1 MPDFSDV
8 IDSVIEAPVVPSF
21 TKIGYAVR
29 SRLDDWD
36 DLDSYDLHGRNYV
49 VTGSS
54 SGLGRFAAEQ
64 LASRGA
70 HVVVNSRSHDSAK
83 QAADEI
89 MGRTGSSEVSTL
101 ACDMGEL
108 DQVRAAATDL
118 TSRFDRIDGLLHNAG
133 ALSNERQENSDGI
146 EATIASQVVG
156 PFLFTSLL
164 LDSLRASAPGRVITM
179 SSGGMYTAGLTV
191 KRLQMT
197 EAEYGGSEQYARAKR
212 AQVTLNEMWAERVDA
227 DEVVFHAMH
236 PGWADT
242 PGVEASLPTF
252 RKIVGPLLRSAE
264 EGADTMVWLA
274 ADEGEPATSSGE
286 FWLDRRRRSI
296 HKIGKTRKTDT
307 AERRRDLWNWV
318 VEQSGADVA
327 PW

>member
-197 EAEYGGSEQYARAKR
+197 EAEYGGS
-212 AQVTLNEMWAERVDA
+212 
-227 DEVVFHAMH
+227 
-236 PGWADT
+236 
-242 PGVEASLPTF
+242 
-252 RKIVGPLLRSAE
+252 
-264 EGADTMVWLA
+264 
-274 ADEGEPATSSGE
+274 
-286 FWLDRRRRSI
+286 
-296 HKIGKTRKTDT
+296 
-307 AERRRDLWNWV
+307 
-318 VEQSGADVA
+318 
-327 PW
+327 